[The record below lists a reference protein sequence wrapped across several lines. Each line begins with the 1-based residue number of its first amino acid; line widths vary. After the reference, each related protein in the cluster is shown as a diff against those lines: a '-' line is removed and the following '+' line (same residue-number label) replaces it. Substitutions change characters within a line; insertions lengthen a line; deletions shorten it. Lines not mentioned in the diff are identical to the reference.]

1 MQMTGQ
7 FGAVLLAC
15 LALLSPQQVHAED
28 AILAITMTG
37 DAYEGAPKFKILA
50 DEHTIGTGELAHALD
65 TSKGNRLK
73 LPADLE
79 RSTTE
84 RFLFA
89 VPDIQNVSQFEIV
102 FANDAWAGKGKPGD
116 RNLYV
121 LGLTLSV
128 VKKNATGTAAE
139 ARDFPPQQLEALTRS
154 PDGAAVT
161 PHYSALFQDGRLRLR
176 RPQGGWI
183 ASASIA
189 KPAQAA
195 TPKPKANPPCQR
207 ARLEI
212 GDFARNSTALSPAML
227 EQLERAKAAFSSSCT
242 ARITAYASGGPS
254 DAFRAELSLA
264 RAEAV
269 ARELARLGMAPERIT
284 TVSGSGGGRRAV
296 ISIE

>member
-1 MQMTGQ
+1 MAGQ

-15 LALLSPQQVHAED
+15 FAVLSAQQAHAED
-28 AILAITMTG
+28 AILGITMTG

-50 DEHTIGTGELAHALD
+50 DEHTIGTGELTHALD

-79 RSTTE
+79 PSSSE

-128 VKKNATGTAAE
+128 VKKDATGAAVE

-154 PDGAAVT
+154 PDGAAIT
-161 PHYSALFQDGRLRLR
+161 PHYSALFQDGRLRLK
-176 RPQGGWI
+176 RPQGGWT
-183 ASASIA
+183 ASESIA

-207 ARLEI
+207 TRLEI
-212 GDFARNSTALSPAML
+212 GNFARNSAALSPAML
-227 EQLERAKAAFSSSCT
+227 EQLERAKAAFSPSCT
-242 ARITAYASGGPS
+242 AHVTAYASGGPS
-254 DAFRAELSLA
+254 DAFRAELSLT
-264 RAEAV
+264 RAQAV
-269 ARELARLGMAPERIT
+269 ARELARLGLAPERIKS
-284 TVSGSGGGRRAV
+284 VSGSGGGRRAI